1 MKVASHNHNYHKF
14 TDTSANYAIITTGGT
29 EHILYPDKDGVFIF
43 NTYEYASAIFDYTD
57 DYKYETNLIDGNQ
70 SKIVTFE
77 IKTFDTNDTEKTQHF
92 LTVTFFNGVK
102 QRWECPF
109 VEEGVVNLSEMKMPY
124 FIGYPFEYSEVT
136 GEVTGYGVNRVLVND
151 GSGTGNNNNVRNI
164 SKQCNGFYLKWH
176 NSNWGY
182 SYYLFEKIG
191 KESFNTKSLG
201 DVREQLSWTDNY
213 FDIGKTGQRKL
224 ELFAQIDYQD
234 RELIKSLAKSN
245 EVYLYTGKKFEKAT
259 NENWLQVKIES
270 MKVSETNKN
279 NTFEQKVTISLP
291 KEKTRTR
298 I

>member
-1 MKVASHNHNYHKF
+1 MKRVASYNYNYHQF
-14 TDTSANYAIITTGGT
+14 ASVNADYAIITTTGS
-29 EHILYPDKDGVFIF
+29 EYILYPDKDGNFIF
-43 NTYEYASAIFDYTD
+43 NTYEYSSVLFNYSDDFDYSVTSAD
-57 DYKYETNLIDGNQ
+57 ANQ
-70 SKIVTFE
+70 SVTNTFA
-77 IKTFDTNDTEKTQHF
+77 IKVVKLDGTEEV
-92 LTVTFFNGVK
+92 LPSLEVTFFNGVF

-109 VEEGVVNLSEMKMPY
+109 VEDGVVNLSEKKIPY
-124 FIGYPFEYSEVT
+124 FVGYPFEF
-136 GEVTGYGVNRVLVND
+136 GEVAGFNLNRILVSD
-151 GSGTGNNNNVRNI
+151 GTSVGSNANVRKI
-164 SKQCNGFYLKWH
+164 EKECNGFYLKWH
-176 NSNWGY
+176 NSRWGY

-191 KESFNTKSLG
+191 KENFNTKSLG